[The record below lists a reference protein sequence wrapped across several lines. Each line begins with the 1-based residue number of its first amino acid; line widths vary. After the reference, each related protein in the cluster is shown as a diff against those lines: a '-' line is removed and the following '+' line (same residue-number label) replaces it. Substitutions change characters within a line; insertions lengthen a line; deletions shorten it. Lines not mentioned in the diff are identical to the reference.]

1 MYNVE
6 KQARNEQILLSL
18 KRLDFL
24 SRSQIQKLHNLGG
37 VRNANRVMK
46 ELELYVSHFR
56 EHENIYYLSAE
67 GRKLVQCEKIRKRT
81 PKVYHYLMRND
92 LYIFFGRPAT
102 WTNEVKVKLKDAYMI
117 ADALFHKDKLPH
129 IIEIDHEQDMSE
141 NRKKIEFYK
150 SIPNPIRL
158 IYLTTT
164 EYRRKKIMELCNGVD
179 HQIYT
184 VNDIL

>member
-1 MYNVE
+1 MYSIE

-18 KRLDFL
+18 KKLDFL
-24 SRSQIQKLHNLGG
+24 SRSQVQKLHNLGG
-37 VRNANRVMK
+37 VRNANRILK
-46 ELELYVSHFR
+46 ELEPYVSHFR
-56 EHENIYYLSAE
+56 EHENIYYLSKE
-67 GRKLVQCEKIRKRT
+67 GRELVQCEKIRKRT

-92 LYIFFGRPAT
+92 LYIHLGRPSS

-129 IIEIDHEQDMSE
+129 IVEIDHEQDMSE
-141 NRKKIEFYK
+141 NRKKIEFYRT
-150 SIPNPIRL
+150 IPNVRL

-164 EYRRKKIMELCNGVD
+164 EYRRKKLKVLCEGMD

-184 VNDIL
+184 AQDIL